1 MKLILS
7 FFALSFL
14 FFSCK
19 KESVEPVLEI
29 EPVQQF
35 KMATPKKILIYDSI
49 SNSKYEINV
58 EYNNEGLVSRVY
70 KDIITANSIKDS
82 TVEQIITY
90 ENGLHKT
97 IYTRIEYLN
106 GQGDNK
112 TINELFTYKNGRPY
126 KYQIVSD
133 VSGKIETSNYDY
145 FVVKDINGLSS
156 IKYIKKND
164 SLTLQTYVSIDKGF
178 YETIIGN
185 WSIFLMNSSYYDRRE
200 SYFNKIGYNQITF
213 YDYYDVAFDYRN
225 IYKESFYYH
234 ENIASIPQAISDILN
249 IKTTFIYK
257 ENNVVSQYL
266 YEIHKKWPSRLMN
279 TFEDYTRTI
288 SAETL
293 KTFQY
298 KVDAQQRPLEV
309 NVLHQ
314 NMNTN
319 NIISSIKY
327 TFNY

>member
-133 VSGKIETSNYDY
+133 VSGKIETSNYHY
-145 FVVKDINGLSS
+145 FVVKNIKGLSS

-164 SLTLQTYVSIDKGF
+164 SLTFQTYVSIEKGI
-178 YETIIGN
+178 YETIVGN
-185 WSIFLMNSSYYDRRE
+185 WSLFLMDSNYDDKRE
-200 SYFNKIGYNQITF
+200 SRFNSKGLNDVVF
-213 YDYYDVAFDYRN
+213 YDYNGYMYANVYR
-225 IYKESFYYH
+225 ESFNYH